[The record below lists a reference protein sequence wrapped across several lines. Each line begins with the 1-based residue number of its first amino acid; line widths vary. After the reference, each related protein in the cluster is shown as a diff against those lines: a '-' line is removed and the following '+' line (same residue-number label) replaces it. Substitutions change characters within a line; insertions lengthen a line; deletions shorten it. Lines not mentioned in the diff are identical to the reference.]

1 MNTVMSSQNVTTNTN
16 IATASTRKLRN
27 VNPSLTNSIAIL
39 HVSDAQYAY
48 SSSISAVPNTRGLA
62 AQAVDAEGVSIS
74 VEPNQRPTSVFKK
87 QAAWS
92 DPQLGKTEKSDR
104 TSNPNEKQQSCYC
117 SALPKGSGL
126 CLTLLY
132 AMA

>member
-16 IATASTRKLRN
+16 IVTASTRKLRN

-48 SSSISAVPNTRGLA
+48 SSLISAVSNTRGLA
-62 AQAVDAEGVSIS
+62 AQAADAEGVLIS

-87 QAAWS
+87 QAATTVHGATCG
-92 DPQLGKTEKSDR
+92 DAT
-104 TSNPNEKQQSCYC
+104 QQIL
-117 SALPKGSGL
+117 LPKSRWR
-126 CLTLLY
+126 
-132 AMA
+132 